1 MTIRSPLQM
10 ENTKMQT
17 TIESDSGWFRAVLED
32 TEDGVTIAIWSHLA
46 GGSVWK
52 PVHRETLDVPFH
64 LACEEIIEL
73 NAEIKRAQDALAVGA
88 PTGRAESVS
97 VDPQE
102 LENLRTCAAIVSAIK
117 VLG

>member
-1 MTIRSPLQM
+1 MSDVIKHDFGKGSRASTRRLTDQMRTARGIEAELQKDP
-10 ENTKMQT
+10 T
-17 TIESDSGWFRAVLED
+17 RL
-32 TEDGVTIAIWSHLA
+32 
-46 GGSVWK
+46 
-52 PVHRETLDVPFH
+52 FH

-73 NAEIKRAQDALAVGA
+73 NAEIKRAQDALAVG
-88 PTGRAESVS
+88 PPLTEAERVS